1 MTLPI
6 PSFCPTAP
14 EASALSRM
22 EAFGGASW
30 NRWIFKAPP
39 LRVDPPE
46 VDLRELFTDLA
57 PKPVSR

>member
-6 PSFCPTAP
+6 PSFCPTGF
-14 EASALSRM
+14 EASASSRKV
-22 EAFGGASW
+22 AFGEASW

-39 LRVDPPE
+39 LRIDPPE
-46 VDLRELFTDLA
+46 VDLRELFTEWA